1 MVYKEITKVTI
12 INGALPS
19 VWKCMSFK
27 IQPTLLRILKA
38 LSGLK
43 VIMFWKTHLKQILKF

>member
-1 MVYKEITKVTI
+1 MVTI